1 MERKEFS
8 KEKLGFEKNVQ
19 QKSGKVLIVSLKTEE
34 DKREI
39 IKGKNKLKGCRIFI
53 EHDLSWEQR
62 KRQEN
67 ISVQVK
73 SQKIKGL

>member
-39 IKGKNKLKGCRIFI
+39 IKGKNK
-53 EHDLSWEQR
+53 
-62 KRQEN
+62 
-67 ISVQVK
+67 
-73 SQKIKGL
+73 